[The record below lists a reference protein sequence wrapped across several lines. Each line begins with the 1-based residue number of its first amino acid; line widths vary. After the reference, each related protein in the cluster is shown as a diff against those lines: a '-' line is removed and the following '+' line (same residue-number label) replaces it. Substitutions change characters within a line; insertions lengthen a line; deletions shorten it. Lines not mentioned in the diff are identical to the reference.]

1 MQNIQ
6 VGFITP
12 NNQKIYMEYSEVEGF
27 CRQLCYQSENY
38 QNFLEF
44 QKQYT
49 YFTPF
54 FDFVMF
60 HLNYIFMNPL
70 LQENTYLKNVSN
82 SLYLVKL
89 EELETESYNSITER
103 AITIKNGKTYSH
115 IVACSDVELNIQYYN
130 GTLYDCLIDP
140 NGYSMMSKK
149 DEEKGNH
156 EITGNTILNQLLIYN
171 SSLVKYLDNR
181 KYSPTLLSMYFGFL
195 YINARDKIIIG
206 VDRFLSPI
214 VKKMKD
220 DHCSKDNGIFYDWE
234 NDGKLIEQTENYKI
248 R

>member
-1 MQNIQ
+1 MNKLQ

-12 NNQKIYMEYSEVEGF
+12 NNQKIYMEYSGVENF
-27 CRQLCYQSENY
+27 CRQLCYQTTNY
-38 QNFLEF
+38 PEFLEF

-82 SLYLVKL
+82 SLYLVKGEQL
-89 EELETESYNSITER
+89 EIENYDNITEH
-103 AITIKNGKTYSH
+103 AIRIKNGKTYSY
-115 IVACSDVELNIQYYN
+115 IVACSDQELNIEYYN
-130 GTLYDCLIDP
+130 GILSDCLVDP
-140 NGYSMMSKK
+140 SGYSMMSKK
-149 DEEKGNH
+149 DEINGNH

-171 SSLVKYLDNR
+171 GSLVKYLDSR
-181 KYSPTLLSMYFGFL
+181 QYSPTLLSMYFGFL
-195 YINARDKIIIG
+195 YINSRDKIIIG
-206 VDRFLSPI
+206 VDRFLSPV
-214 VKKMKD
+214 VKAMKD
-220 DHCSKDNGIFYDWE
+220 NHCAKDNGIFYDWE
-234 NDGKLIEQTENYKI
+234 NEGKMIEQTENYKI